1 MRIQRT
7 SQVIT
12 TAVIFL
18 TLLTFVCG
26 FLSRHMRQQETQ
38 AYDVLRESLRMADQ
52 LAAGSDRLT
61 AAVRGYAATGD
72 QRYADDF
79 NRELDVTRSR
89 DRAMARLQQLGL
101 TQGEL
106 ESLTQAKHNS
116 DQLVTLENQAFAA
129 AKANDLSAAIAAV
142 FGHDYQTAK
151 DSIMQPIAEA
161 RRALELRLADDAARL
176 SVWARWLANIA
187 LTTTALNALAIL
199 GALLGF
205 YRHRVVNPLAV
216 LNSDLRDLLA
226 HKDGVSID
234 FQDEDS
240 EIGEIARSLESYR
253 RDADEVAT
261 QRWVK
266 GQVAEIAGLLQTAES
281 PREFGERL
289 LSKLVPLIEAGCGA
303 LYLRDEAG
311 DRFRFAA
318 GYGYQVTGETVRS
331 FGAGEGLVGQCAV
344 ERKVI
349 TLGHVPPDY
358 VSITSG
364 VGSAVPLALAVVP
377 IISRE
382 RVLAVLEIASFQALT
397 GTQQSLLTEIA
408 SLAALNL
415 EILERNLKT
424 RELLDQTQRQTSELQ
439 TQHEFQ
445 KALLDSIPYPMF
457 VKDAETRFV
466 DCNRAYERTFGVTR
480 DELQGKTVLDLDY
493 IPLEAREKFHAEDA
507 AVIRDA
513 NRKSYELPIA
523 FADGALHTTLYSVDG
538 FRIGQDQ
545 PGGLIG
551 LLVDIT
557 ERKREQEEL
566 SIAKMKAE
574 EATEMKSMFLANMS
588 HEIRTPMNAIIGL
601 AHLALKTELTAKQR
615 DYISKVHNA
624 GTSLLSIINDI
635 LDFSKI
641 EAGKL
646 DIEDTDFTLD
656 DVISSVT
663 TLTGQ
668 KAHEKGLEFLA
679 DVPSTVPQYLI
690 GDPLRLGQI
699 LTNLVN
705 NAVKFTETG
714 EIRLRAELVERTGEK
729 VQLRFS
735 VRDTGVGMT
744 PEQSNRLFQPFIQAD
759 MSTTRKHGGTGL
771 GLTISRR
778 LVEMMGGR
786 IWIESEAGVGSTFFF
801 TVWLGVGL
809 ATGRGKIFPEELRTL
824 KVLVVD
830 DNPAAREILID
841 ALQGVASQVDAVG
854 SGAECV
860 SAVRQHEGD
869 SPYDV
874 VFMDW
879 RMPGMDGL
887 EATRQIKNDPLLK
900 KQPNVVLVTAFG
912 REEVREEAEK
922 LHIDA
927 FLVKPVTKSMLVDT
941 LVTVFAPNA
950 GARTAATAS
959 SESQMERLRGARILL
974 AEDNEINQQIAVELL
989 EGVGAVVEVVDNGR
1003 QAVEKLMELA
1013 VPDYYDVFLTDLQMP
1028 EMDGYQAT
1036 TRVRAESRFAKL
1048 PIIAMTAHATIEE
1061 RQRCLEAGMNDH
1073 VAKPIDPEALFETIA
1088 RYYRSRSAPTPSSPP
1103 TPEVTPVAT
1112 PDDLPSVP
1120 GLDPADGVR
1129 RVAGNRKLYLK
1140 LLRQFTEQQAD
1151 APAKIAAQ
1159 LEVEDFPSAERA
1171 AHTVKGIA
1179 ANLAASGVQAAAGNL
1194 ENAIR
1199 ERLGRDQIEPLRKAF
1214 AEVLTD
1220 FLTRLRL
1227 ALGGPAPA
1235 APESA
1240 PPASDSPVDPAQL
1253 KAVVTEMLKQLSQF
1267 DTGATDNLAAHRA
1280 LLTTVFAPAEW
1291 KEFEQEVQGYAF
1303 AEAQA
1308 RLEKLAGDK
1317 GLK

>member
-7 SQVIT
+7 SRFIT

-26 FLSRHMRQQETQ
+26 FLGRHMRQEEKG
-38 AYDVLRESLRMADQ
+38 AYEVLRESLRMVDQ

-61 AAVRGYAATGD
+61 VAVRGYAATGE
-72 QRYADDF
+72 QRYKDDF
-79 NRELDVTRSR
+79 RRELDVTRSR
-89 DRAMARLQQLGL
+89 DRAMDRLRQLGL
-101 TQGEL
+101 TQVEL
-106 ESLTQAKHNS
+106 KYLNRAKENS
-116 DQLVTLENQAFAA
+116 DQLVTLENKAFAA
-129 AKANDLSAAIAAV
+129 AEEKNFPTAIAAV
-142 FGHDYQTAK
+142 FGDQYQSAK
-151 DSIMQPIAEA
+151 ASIMQPIAEA
-161 RRALELRLADDAARL
+161 RRALDSRLTADATKL
-176 SVWARWLANIA
+176 SIRAQWLANIA

-266 GQVAEIAGLLQTAES
+266 SQVAEVAGLLQTAES

-289 LSKLVPLIEAGCGA
+289 LSTLVPLIEGGCGA
-303 LYLRDEAG
+303 LYLHDESG

-318 GYGYQVTGETVRS
+318 GYGYQPAGEAGRS
-331 FGAGEGLVGQCAV
+331 FGAGEGLVGQCAL

-349 TLGHVPPDY
+349 TLGHVPASY

-364 VGSAVPLALAVVP
+364 VGSGGPLALVVMP

-382 RVLAVLEIASFQALT
+382 RVLAVLEIASFQAPT
-397 GTQQSLLTEIA
+397 SAQQSLLTEIA
-408 SLAALNL
+408 TLAALNL

-439 TQHEFQ
+439 AQHEFQ

-457 VKDAETRFV
+457 VKDAQTRFV

-480 DELQGKTVLDLDY
+480 GALQGKTVLDLEY
-493 IPLEAREKFHAEDA
+493 IPPEAREKFHTEDA

-513 NRKSYELPIA
+513 NRNSYELPIT
-523 FADGALHTTLYSVDG
+523 FADGELHTTLYSVDG

-566 SIAKMKAE
+566 SIAKKKAE

-615 DYISKVHNA
+615 DYVSKVHNA

-646 DIEDTDFTLD
+646 DIEVTDFSLD
-656 DVISSVT
+656 EVISSVT
-663 TLTGQ
+663 TLTAQ

-679 DVPSTVPQYLI
+679 DLPSSVPQYLM

-705 NAVKFTETG
+705 NAVKFTEAG

-744 PEQSNRLFQPFIQAD
+744 PEQANRLFQPFTQAD

-786 IWIESEAGVGSTFFF
+786 IWLESEAGAGSTFFF

-809 ATGRGKIFPEELRTL
+809 ATGRGKIFPEQLQAL

-830 DNPAAREILID
+830 DNSAAREILVN
-841 ALQGVASQVDAVG
+841 ALQGVASQVDAVS

-860 SAVRQHEGD
+860 SAVRQHDGT

-887 EATRQIKNDPLLK
+887 EATRQIKNDPSLK

-922 LHIDA
+922 LKIDA

-941 LVTVFAPNA
+941 LVTVFAP
-950 GARTAATAS
+950 GVGTRAAAAS
-959 SESQMERLRGARILL
+959 SDGQSERLRGARILL
-974 AEDNEINQQIAVELL
+974 AEDNDINQQIAVELL
-989 EGVGAVVEVVDNGR
+989 EGVGAQIEVVDNGR

-1013 VPDYYDVFLTDLQMP
+1013 MPDYYDVFLTDLQMP

-1088 RYYRSRSAPTPSSPP
+1088 RYYRPRSAPAPASPP
-1103 TPEVTPVAT
+1103 TAAVPAVAA
-1112 PDDLPSVP
+1112 PDDLPFVP
-1120 GLDPADGVR
+1120 GLDSADGVR

-1140 LLRQFTEQQAD
+1140 LLRQFVEQQAD
-1151 APAKIAAQ
+1151 APAQIATQ
-1159 LEVEDFPSAERA
+1159 LGAGDFVSAERT

-1179 ANLAASGVQAAAGNL
+1179 GNLAAGGVQAAASDL
-1194 ENAIR
+1194 EKAIR
-1199 ERLGRDQIEPLRKAF
+1199 ERLDLEQIESSRKTFADALTELLR
-1214 AEVLTD
+1214 
-1220 FLTRLRL
+1220 RLRP
-1227 ALGGPAPA
+1227 AIGGPAEPT
-1235 APESA
+1235 PKLA
-1240 PPASDSPVDPAQL
+1240 PPEPEAPADPAQL
-1253 KAVVTEMLKQLSQF
+1253 KAVVTEILKQLSEF
-1267 DTGATDNLAAHRA
+1267 DAGAAETLEAHRA
-1280 LLTTVFAPAEW
+1280 LLATIFAPAEW
-1291 KEFEQEVQGYAF
+1291 KEFEREVQGYAF
-1303 AEAQA
+1303 GDAQA
-1308 RLEKLAGDK
+1308 R
-1317 GLK
+1317 